1 MFVYTMKASGI
12 KFFAV
17 IALSVAVLATAIAI
31 LPSVSAASD
40 VASVS
45 TNYKNIATEE
55 DMVNFLS
62 QFGYETESKPVKTF
76 EIEIPKEFN
85 SVFEEYNEIQ
95 RAQGL
100 NLKRYA
106 GKDATVYV
114 FKITNYEYEGEVFA
128 TIFVRN
134 ERIIGGDICS
144 KDNEGFVHGFQKP
157 FTA

>member
-17 IALSVAVLATAIAI
+17 IALSVAVLATAIGI

-55 DMVNFLS
+55 DIVNFLS
-62 QFGYETESKPVKTF
+62 QFGYETEAKPQKKF
-76 EIEIPKEFN
+76 EIEIPNEFN
-85 SVFEEYNEIQ
+85 SIFNEYNEIQ

-106 GKDATVYV
+106 GKNATVYV
-114 FKITNYEYEGEVFA
+114 FKITNYEYDGEVFA
-128 TIFVRN
+128 TVFVRN
-134 ERIIGGDICS
+134 ERIIAGDICS
-144 KDNEGFVHGFQKP
+144 KEKDGFVHGFEKP
-157 FTA
+157 FST

>member
-55 DMVNFLS
+55 DMINFLS
-62 QFGYETESKPVKTF
+62 QFGYETEAKATKTF
-76 EIEIPKEFN
+76 ETEIPKEFN
-85 SVFEEYNEIQ
+85 SVYEEYNELQ

-106 GKDATVYV
+106 GKNATVYV
-114 FKITNYEYEGEVFA
+114 FKITNYDYDGDVFA
-128 TIFVRN
+128 TLFVRN

-144 KDNEGFVHGFQKP
+144 KSGEGFLHGFQKP
-157 FTA
+157 SVT

>member
-55 DMVNFLS
+55 DMINFLS
-62 QFGYETESKPVKTF
+62 QFGYETEAKPVKTF

-85 SVFEEYNEIQ
+85 SIFEEYNEIQ
-95 RAQGL
+95 RSQGL

-114 FKITNYEYEGEVFA
+114 FKIKNYEYDGEVFA
-128 TIFVRN
+128 SIFIRN

-144 KDNEGFVHGFQKP
+144 KDGDGFVHGFEKP
-157 FTA
+157 FAA